1 MTDTNANNN
10 CIGIQAMRQ
19 AILEA
24 VPPLPRLEDISPYTN
39 SKASE
44 PSGLSPGE
52 VLYTQRQ
59 LDMRRKYE
67 ILQYRNN
74 GNVNGSITKKQ
85 QFSKLITNKT
95 RFTKTVK
102 TEDSFVIYSTNSC
115 PDDETVVVP
124 TTSSDVPG
132 PSVMLYYEPNV
143 PLYNYGSN
151 NLNYAIISD
160 DVENNRTAKIDTYSN
175 ISLTQQFTNVL
186 KLTFLSDIAPSN
198 NIRINIPTKLV
209 AYGTKIDSASDS
221 QVIIGDIDSILK
233 RNTRTFDEQTILS
246 KNIFTLT
253 NLSENVAEVEENF
266 MIYIESTGLK
276 LSRGNIITLDIQ
288 SHVSTKNLS
297 DSNVSLVVNSDESQ
311 RISFEFTN

>member
-10 CIGIQAMRQ
+10 CIGIQAMRK

-24 VPPLPRLEDISPYTN
+24 VPPPPRLEYISPYTN

-44 PSGLSPGE
+44 PSGLPPGE

-74 GNVNGSITKKQ
+74 GNVSANITKKQ

-160 DVENNRTAKIDTYSN
+160 SVENNRTAKIDTYSN

-198 NIRINIPTKLV
+198 NIRINIPTRLI
-209 AYGTKIDSASDS
+209 AYGTKIDSASDA

-246 KNIFTLT
+246 KNIFTLS
-253 NLSENVAEVEENF
+253 NLSEKVAEIEENF
-266 MIYIESTGLK
+266 MIYIESTDLK

-297 DSNVSLVVNSDESQ
+297 DSNISLVVNSDESQ